1 MKTIPTGCF
10 TGFSHDSSCLL
21 YVVMRAWSRG
31 DVFMNDTSRINGF
44 MDFVS
49 ELLVTF
55 EAGAIVVACVTLL
68 LSGLLMSAGLPAAA
82 QCLQYFFVAMVGIVV
97 CGIVVHY
104 VDA

>member
-1 MKTIPTGCF
+1 
-10 TGFSHDSSCLL
+10 
-21 YVVMRAWSRG
+21 
-31 DVFMNDTSRINGF
+31 MNDTSGINGF

-68 LSGLLMSAGLPAAA
+68 LSGLLMSAGLPAAT
-82 QCLQYFFVAMVGIVV
+82 QCLQYFFVAMAGIVV

>member
-1 MKTIPTGCF
+1 MRTIPTGCF
-10 TGFSHDSSCLL
+10 TGFFHNSRCLL
-21 YVVMRAWSRG
+21 YVVMRPWLRG

-68 LSGLLMSAGLPAAA
+68 LGGLLMSAGLPAAA
-82 QCLQYFFVAMVGIVV
+82 QCLQYFFVAMAGIVV
-97 CGIVVHY
+97 CGIVVHH
-104 VDA
+104 VDV

>member
-1 MKTIPTGCF
+1 MF
-10 TGFSHDSSCLL
+10 HRLFYDSSCLL

-31 DVFMNDTSRINGF
+31 
-44 MDFVS
+44 DFVS

-82 QCLQYFFVAMVGIVV
+82 QCLQYFFVAVAGIVV